1 MKKNLLT
8 ISQIG
13 QVNAVSVSLICLQTR
28 FMMIDLCVALV
39 SISCFSS
46 FSSLLTTSSFLSSP
60 PPSVASLSTFTSPT
74 FCSINETQ
82 NFWTFF
88 QKIISFFVY
97 LYIFSYGNILSQKI
111 HQKTAFFHSCFSWYF
126 LKILLTKKW

>member
-88 QKIISFFVY
+88 QKNNF
-97 LYIFSYGNILSQKI
+97 IFSFIYIYSHMEISYLKKSTK
-111 HQKTAFFHSCFSWYF
+111 KTAFFHSCFSWYF
-126 LKILLTKKW
+126 FKNPTD